1 MNKWQNPYVGLRP
14 FEVDESLL
22 FFGRNEQTSELLQR
36 LHKNH
41 FVAVVGSSGSGK
53 SSLLKSGLIPAL
65 KGGFLVEGSDRWV
78 IAMMKPG
85 QNPLANFAA
94 CILEQIQPGFGQS
107 DLAKLLED
115 IKDHGAEAIIQI
127 LSRYSSKK
135 DINFFLLVDQ
145 FEEIFRFAKETE
157 NNLAKD
163 DAIDFVNIMLE
174 LSNQTTLPVYVV
186 ITMRSDFIGEC
197 ANYNGLPEAMNKSQ
211 YLVPRL
217 NRMQMKKSI
226 EGPAKLFGGSFS
238 HTLTS
243 RLLNEINSISDELP
257 LLQHVLMRIW
267 EYGSKH
273 DTHPVFDLAVYEETG
288 GLEKALSYH
297 AEEALDGMSKEDLFL
312 TKKLFQALTM
322 VDEGGRK
329 IRRPKRLSA
338 LIKLTNSSKEDLL
351 KIIRQLNDD
360 RRSFLVLTEL
370 PTKDDYLIDISHESL
385 MRVWERL
392 RLWVEEEAESVKI
405 YHRICE
411 SALLHLNGKAGLWR
425 DPELQIVLD
434 WRKNNSPNTLWASQ
448 YNANYELAMA
458 FIDESLSEK
467 NALHDAKKRRFRNTY
482 LAIGF
487 FMVVIST
494 LAIWAFVQK
503 NTARNEAQKAREAE
517 TLMQV
522 AKNLAEQNESKAK
535 LASDSANAS
544 RKRAV
549 KASGEALMNANE
561 AKMQAGIAMIKTKEA
576 EIQAEIAKR
585 KTEEAESQAEKA
597 RKLTD
602 ETISQKKV
610 LQDQN
615 DQIKKS
621 KEKLEN
627 QNILTKVQY
636 LTILLQNNSIED
648 KELKGLLALQA
659 QIFNKRLNKNFE
671 PGIFTVLFS
680 ANKAFQRPAEY
691 RHNYNSETVNDLKF
705 SPDGKSIASIDANG
719 NLIVCDAT
727 NFALPPKKFKKQID
741 LFETLAFNENG
752 NLIAVTTNLK
762 TVFIYNVNDHGQN
775 PKKVNI
781 TFADKVSSVVW
792 WKNMIILAANN
803 NSLEILDAGNG
814 NRVKTIPLESKPIC
828 MDINKSKGILVVGSA
843 NGQIYT
849 VELSQYKVEKRLSS
863 PSGKPIT
870 CINLNATGNDI
881 AFGNFDGKVFTM
893 PNSMTNK
900 PVEIGNHKSKITDI
914 RYYPGSHSLATSS
927 LDGTIKIWNLNSPGD
942 IPVCFCSEHT
952 GSVLGLDLNPQG
964 DHIISGGRDMTVR
977 NYLTDQDKLIK
988 SLQSKITRNL
998 TKDEWIQYF
1007 GESILYE
1014 ETIKLN

>member
-1 MNKWQNPYVGLRP
+1 MNQLQNPYVGLRP
-14 FEVDESLL
+14 FEVEESLL

-65 KGGFLVEGSDRWV
+65 KGGFLVEGSDHWM

-85 QNPLANFAA
+85 QNPMANLTS
-94 CILEQIQPGFGQS
+94 CILEQIHPGFGQG
-107 DLAKLLED
+107 DLAELLED

-127 LSRYSSKK
+127 LSQHASKR

-145 FEEIFRFAKETE
+145 FEEIFRFAKESE
-157 NNLAKD
+157 NNLEKD

-174 LSNQTTLPVYVV
+174 LSNQKTLPVYVV

-197 ANYNGLPEAMNKSQ
+197 AIYNGLPEAMNISQ

-226 EGPAKLFGGSFS
+226 EGPAKLFGGRFEHS
-238 HTLTS
+238 LTS
-243 RLLNEINSISDELP
+243 RLLNEINSIRDELP

-267 EYGSKH
+267 DYGSKQKAEMLFTLS
-273 DTHPVFDLAVYEETG
+273 DYEKTG

-297 AEEALDGMSKEDLFL
+297 AEEALEGMSQEDLLL

-329 IRRPKRLSA
+329 IRRPKRLSS
-338 LIKLTNSSKEDLL
+338 LIKLTNSSEAQLL
-351 KIIRQLNDD
+351 KIINQLNDD
-360 RRSFLVLTEL
+360 RRSFLVVNEL
-370 PTKDDYLIDISHESL
+370 PSKDDYLIDISHESL

-411 SALLHLNGKAGLWR
+411 SALLHSKGMAGLWR

-434 WRKNNSPNTLWASQ
+434 WRNNNNPNSLWASQ

-458 FIDESLSEK
+458 FIDESLAEK
-467 NALHDAKKRRFRNTY
+467 EALRDAKKRRIRNTY

-494 LAIWAFVQK
+494 LAIWAFIQK
-503 NTARNEAQKAREAE
+503 NKASDEAKKAREAE

-544 RKRAV
+544 RKRAI

-561 AKMQAGIAMIKTKEA
+561 AKKQAGIAMKKTEEA
-576 EIQAEIAKR
+576 NKQARIAIL
-585 KTEEAESQAEKA
+585 KTEEAEKQAVKA
-597 RKLTD
+597 QKLTI

-659 QIFNKRLNKNFE
+659 QIFNKRLNKNFD

-680 ANKAFQRPAEY
+680 ANKAFQKPTEY

-705 SPDGKSIASIDANG
+705 SPDGKSIASIDADG
-719 NLIVCDAT
+719 NLIICDAT
-727 NFALPPKKFKKQID
+727 NFALPPKKFIKQPD
-741 LFETLAFNENG
+741 LLETLAFNENG
-752 NLIAVTTNLK
+752 SLIAVTTNRKRVLVYK
-762 TVFIYNVNDHGQN
+762 VNDPGQS
-775 PKKVNI
+775 PQIVNF

-792 WKNMIILAANN
+792 WKNTIILAANN
-803 NSLEILDAGNG
+803 NSLEILDAGNM
-814 NRVKTIPLESKPIC
+814 NRVKTIPLDSKPVC
-828 MDINKSKGILVVGSA
+828 MDINKSKGTLVVGSA
-843 NGQIYT
+843 NGQIYAL
-849 VELSQYKVEKRLSS
+849 ELAQYLVEKRLNN

-870 CINLNATGNDI
+870 SINLNASGNEI

-893 PNSMTNK
+893 PNTMSNN
-900 PVEIGNHKSKITDI
+900 PSEIGNHKSKITDI

-927 LDGTIKIWNLNSPGD
+927 LDGTIKIWNLSAPSD
-942 IPVCFCSEHT
+942 IPVCFCSEHS

-964 DHIISGGRDMTVR
+964 DCIISGGRDMTVR

-998 TKDEWIQYF
+998 TKDEWIKYF
-1007 GESILYE
+1007 GESIEYE
-1014 ETIKLN
+1014 NTLNQK